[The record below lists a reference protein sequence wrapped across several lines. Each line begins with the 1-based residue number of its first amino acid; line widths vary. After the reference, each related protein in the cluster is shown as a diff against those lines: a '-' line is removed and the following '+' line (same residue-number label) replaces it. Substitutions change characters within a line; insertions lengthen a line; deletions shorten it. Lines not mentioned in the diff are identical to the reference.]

1 MINFRV
7 PGGFSQVS
15 WKQNFDNY
23 MQSYSGLERPEILM
37 LSYRLIIPLVFL
49 QKVV

>member
-7 PGGFSQVS
+7 PGGFSQPS

-23 MQSYSGLERPEILM
+23 MQSYSGLERPQLVILP
-37 LSYRLIIPLVFL
+37 YRFVIPLSFL
-49 QKVV
+49 QKVL

>member
-7 PGGFSQVS
+7 PGGFSQLP

-23 MQSYSGLERPEILM
+23 KQSYSGLERPEIVM
-37 LSYRLIIPLVFL
+37 LSYRFVIPLTFL

>member
-7 PGGFSQVS
+7 PGGFSQLS

-23 MQSYSGLERPEILM
+23 MQSDSELARPKFVIM
-37 LSYRLIIPLVFL
+37 FYRFIIPVESRTDR
-49 QKVV
+49 

>member
-7 PGGFSQVS
+7 PGGFSQPS
-15 WKQNFDNY
+15 WKQNFYNY
-23 MQSYSGLERPEILM
+23 MQSYSGLEGPEFVIL
-37 LSYRLIIPLVFL
+37 SFRFVIPLIFL